1 MKRSILMVLVVAA
14 LGALMIPFAV
24 SAQETTEGRSV
35 TVTEEQINDSFA
47 VTNPSRRRVSEVVV
61 DLQAGQVQLSF
72 DWSNRRSSDG
82 AANASVS
89 SIWTPMLENG
99 RLFWTLES
107 ATVDGEPASEEMME
121 QINAHISSMWRNY
134 IRRHMPRGW
143 MTNVTVTDTEITLQ
157 LAPPMI

>member
-1 MKRSILMVLVVAA
+1 MKRSILVVLVVAA
-14 LGALMIPFAV
+14 LGTLMIPFVV

-35 TVTEEQINDSFA
+35 TITEEQINDSFA
-47 VTNPSRRRVSEVVV
+47 VTNPSRRRASDVVV

-72 DWSNRRSSDG
+72 DWSNRRPDDG
-82 AANASVS
+82 VANASVS
-89 SIWTPMLENG
+89 SIWAPLLENG

-121 QINAHISSMWRNY
+121 QINTQLSSRWRNY
-134 IRRHMPRGW
+134 MRRHMPRGW
-143 MTNVTVTDTEITLQ
+143 MTNVTITDTEMTIQ